1 MVGDHDEGKLTA
13 LDDVECCRAMRM
25 YGAWISRVA
34 WSMEKRASGTAD
46 QKRMVE
52 EKYGLIHQELTVA
65 EDRAKELMT
74 AELQAAEDKVRV
86 ADKLREDLQA
96 AEERIKQ
103 LESSKLTLEGKE
115 RELSTARVEQLQLD
129 LETAQ
134 EEKK

>member
-13 LDDVECCRAMRM
+13 LDDVKCCRAMRM

-46 QKRMVE
+46 QKCMVE

-65 EDRAKELMT
+65 EDRVKELT
-74 AELQAAEDKVRV
+74 AELQASEDKVRV

-115 RELSTARVEQLQLD
+115 RELSTARVEQL
-129 LETAQ
+129 
-134 EEKK
+134 